1 MVVVEVAAEV
11 FVVEVAAGVE
21 ERTVV
26 ASVVVLTVVSVVA
39 VFVAVVLM
47 LLTLRTKSLQPSK
60 QNHRISNIISS
71 SFLYRILT
79 YLLHHDNRRC
89 RLVIST
95 SANDDT
101 TWLVGVVNDA
111 SNFFPKII
119 IGYT

>member
-11 FVVEVAAGVE
+11 FVVEAAAGVE

-26 ASVVVLTVVSVVA
+26 ASVAVLTVVSVAVLTVVSVVA

-71 SFLYRILT
+71 SFGYSPP
-79 YLLHHDNRRC
+79 YLF
-89 RLVIST
+89 I
-95 SANDDT
+95 A
-101 TWLVGVVNDA
+101 
-111 SNFFPKII
+111 P
-119 IGYT
+119 